1 MTGARIHATL
11 DDKAFQ
17 AAVAKLGGVIRP
29 GILRAIGTG
38 LVEVV
43 QRRFEAARD
52 PFGGAWVALNPA
64 YAAIKK
70 GPGILRA
77 RGYLQRSIT
86 FDASGNHITIGSPMI
101 YAGVHQFGATIK
113 PVRAK
118 ALAFRMGGGGGKGGR
133 IVKAKSVTIPAR
145 PYLGFGPEDQRE
157 VMEVLQGF
165 VDRSIGS

>member
-1 MTGARIHATL
+1 VTGARIHATL

-70 GPGILRA
+70 GPGILREQ
-77 RGYLQRSIT
+77 GHLRSNIT
-86 FDASGNHITIGSPMI
+86 LDASGNRITIGSTMI

-118 ALAFRMGGGGGKGGR
+118 ALAFRMGGGGKGGR

-165 VDRSIGS
+165 VDRSVSG